1 MTAPDPDDQ
10 DSRTGAAR
18 SGSGGDEP
26 DSTDAAFDEIVAGWR
41 AEPDAPRW
49 PGEPDTDA
57 AGTDAAGHADVTPQD
72 RNGDRVSAEQHA
84 DEEHFE
90 PPEPPP
96 MPTLRPRTVG
106 GLLLI
111 CLGCV
116 LLFAPGVVALSQL
129 VGTPLGL
136 LTLAGGIGWLVLGL
150 RSGPP
155 ADSGWDDGAQ
165 L

>member
-1 MTAPDPDDQ
+1 MTVPDPEEQ
-10 DSRTGAAR
+10 DRKAGAAR
-18 SGSGGDEP
+18 PGPGGDES

-49 PGEPDTDA
+49 PGEADVDA
-57 AGTDAAGHADVTPQD
+57 AGTHVAGPQQRARGAMPADQP
-72 RNGDRVSAEQHA
+72 AE
-84 DEEHFE
+84 EGHFE

-111 CLGCV
+111 GLGGM
-116 LLFAPGVVALSQL
+116 LLLAPGLVALGQQTG
-129 VGTPLGL
+129 GTPLGL
-136 LTLAGGIGWLVLGL
+136 LALAGGIGWLVLGL

>member
-1 MTAPDPDDQ
+1 MTVPDPEEQ
-10 DSRTGAAR
+10 DRRAGASR
-18 SGSGGDEP
+18 SGPGGNEP
-26 DSTDAAFDEIVAGWR
+26 ARTDATFDEIVAGWR

-49 PGEPDTDA
+49 PGDAESGTEVAGAADA
-57 AGTDAAGHADVTPQD
+57 APRSGTG
-72 RNGDRVSAEQHA
+72 RVPAEQP
-84 DEEHFE
+84 EEHFE

-111 CLGCV
+111 ALGGL
-116 LLFAPGVVALSQL
+116 LLFAPGVAAVSERL
-129 VGTPLGL
+129 GTPLGL

>member
-1 MTAPDPDDQ
+1 MTVPDPEEQ
-10 DSRTGAAR
+10 DRKAGAAR
-18 SGSGGDEP
+18 PGPGGDES

-49 PGEPDTDA
+49 PGEADVDA
-57 AGTDAAGHADVTPQD
+57 AGTHVAGPQQRARDTAIPADQP
-72 RNGDRVSAEQHA
+72 AE
-84 DEEHFE
+84 EGHFE

-111 CLGCV
+111 GLGGM
-116 LLFAPGVVALSQL
+116 LLLAPGLVALSQQT
-129 VGTPLGL
+129 GTPLGL
-136 LTLAGGIGWLVLGL
+136 LALAGGIGWLVLGL